1 MTATRN
7 SLIRAFLPAS
17 PFARRLG
24 LEIEHLDADGAA
36 LRLPFDAEHATFGD
50 TVHGGAIATLIDTA
64 GMVAAWGD
72 DEPTE
77 RPAGATVS
85 MAVDYVSAARGT
97 DLVARARVVRRGR
110 SLCFVQVDVV
120 DDAERVVAT
129 GLVTHRFAQAG

>member
-24 LEIEHLDADGAA
+24 LEIEYLDAGGAE

-50 TVHGGAIATLIDTA
+50 TVHGGAIAALIDTA

-72 DEPTE
+72 DQPTDT
-77 RPAGATVS
+77 PAGATVS
-85 MAVDYVSAARGT
+85 MAVDYVAAARGT

-120 DDAERVVAT
+120 DEDERVVAT
-129 GLVTHRFAQAG
+129 GLVTHRFA

>member
-7 SLIRAFLPAS
+7 SLIRAFLPES

-24 LEIEHLDADGAA
+24 LEIEHLDADGAE
-36 LRLPFDAEHATFGD
+36 LRLPFDPGQATFGD
-50 TVHGGAIATLIDTA
+50 TVHGGAIATLVDTA

-72 DEPTE
+72 EQPTE
-77 RPAGATVS
+77 TPAGATIS
-85 MAVDYVSAARGT
+85 LAVDYVSAARGT
-97 DLVARARVVRRGR
+97 DLLARARVVRRGR

-120 DDAERVVAT
+120 DADERVVAT

>member
-24 LEIEHLDADGAA
+24 LEIEHLDAGGAE

-50 TVHGGAIATLIDTA
+50 TVHGGAIAALIDTA

-72 DEPTE
+72 DQPTDT
-77 RPAGATVS
+77 PAGATVS
-85 MAVDYVSAARGT
+85 MAVDYVAAARGS

-120 DDAERVVAT
+120 DEDERVVAT
-129 GLVTHRFAQAG
+129 GLVTHRFA